1 MTTKP
6 LGIGLIGCGIISEI
20 YLKRCRTFPQLELR
34 AVADI
39 MPAAAQAKAEAYDVA
54 AMTPEELLARDDVD
68 IVLNLTV
75 PAVHVEVGLAAIAA
89 GKHVYS
95 EKPFGSSVAE
105 AKKLMDA
112 AAAAGLRV
120 GCAPDTFLGGSHQAA
135 RAILDGGAIGHPVAG
150 TATLMLAGHERWH
163 PNPDFYY
170 SQPGGGPVMDMAP
183 YYLSTMI
190 NFLGSVKRVSAMGA
204 QPQKTRVIATGPRA
218 GESVPVEVLTHV
230 AGVMEFENGAI
241 VQIVS
246 SFDVIGHRHT
256 PLEIYGS
263 EGSMIIPDPNR
274 YDGVIEVLK
283 DGEWSEQPVG
293 HAHGDD
299 DYRGIGLADMAEAI
313 VEGRPHRASGE
324 FALHV
329 QEVIEALIGSAE
341 SGTRV
346 DIDSRCERPAPIA
359 AGGALGDLN

>member
-1 MTTKP
+1 MIKP
-6 LGIGLIGCGIISEI
+6 LGIGLIGCGVISEI
-20 YLKRCRTFPQLELR
+20 YLKRCQTFPQIEMR
-34 AVADI
+34 AVSDL
-39 MPAAAQAKAEAYDVA
+39 MPAAAKAKAEANDVPA
-54 AMTPEELLARDDVD
+54 VTPEELLQRDDID

-75 PAVHVEVGLAAIAA
+75 PAAHVEIGLASIAA

-105 AKKLMDA
+105 ATKLIVA
-112 AAAAGLRV
+112 AKAAGLRV

-135 RAILDGGAIGHPVAG
+135 RAILDSGKIGHPVAG

-170 SQPGGGPVMDMAP
+170 SLPGGGPVMDMAP

-190 NFLGSVKRVSAMGA
+190 NFLGPVKRVSAMGA
-204 QPQKTRVIATGPRA
+204 RPQDDRVIATGPRA
-218 GESVPVEVLTHV
+218 GERVPVQVLTHV
-230 AGVMEFENGAI
+230 AGVMEFDSGAI
-241 VQIVS
+241 VQIVT
-246 SFDVIGHRHT
+246 SFDVKGHRHS

-274 YDGVIEVLK
+274 YGGDVELLE
-283 DGEWSEQPVG
+283 DGEWVAQPLD

-313 VEGRPHRASGE
+313 VQGRPHRASGE

-341 SGTRV
+341 SGDRV
-346 DIDSRCERPAPIA
+346 DLVTRCERPAPIA
-359 AGGALGDLN
+359 AGGALGVLS